1 MGHKVRPTS
10 LRLGITRDWSSR
22 WYANKKDFGP
32 LLIQDHRIRNYIKHE
47 FYSAGIPEIEIERSG
62 HHVTIHLH
70 AARPG
75 VVIGKRG
82 AKVEQLRED
91 LQGIVGR
98 EADLNLNIKEVQNP
112 DLNAQLL
119 AENVSDQLRRRMPFR
134 RVMKQMVRVTMECG
148 AKGVKI
154 MMSGRLGGA
163 EIARTEQS
171 SDGSIPLSTM
181 RADVDYGFAEARTT
195 YGIIG
200 VKTWVYRGEE
210 EDDQKQK
217 GSVRHGDDAQARQ
230 A

>member
-10 LRLGITRDWSSR
+10 LRLGITRNWTSR

-32 LLIQDHRIRNYIKHE
+32 LLVQDHRIRNYIKHE

-91 LQGIVGR
+91 LQGIVGK

-112 DLNAQLL
+112 GPERPIAGRERVRSNTSPYAFPTCPQADGASHDGVGSQRREDHGLGAPRRCRNCANGTVFRWQHSALDDAGGCGL
-119 AENVSDQLRRRMPFR
+119 RVCRSKNYLRDHRGEN
-134 RVMKQMVRVTMECG
+134 
-148 AKGVKI
+148 
-154 MMSGRLGGA
+154 LGFPW
-163 EIARTEQS
+163 R
-171 SDGSIPLSTM
+171 SDGGKESEGK
-181 RADVDYGFAEARTT
+181 RASCR
-195 YGIIG
+195 
-200 VKTWVYRGEE
+200 
-210 EDDQKQK
+210 
-217 GSVRHGDDAQARQ
+217 
-230 A
+230 

>member
-10 LRLGITRDWSSR
+10 LRLGITRNWSSR
-22 WYANKKDFGP
+22 WYASKKDFGP
-32 LLIQDHRIRNYIKHE
+32 LLVQDYRIRNFIKHE
-47 FYSAGIPEIEIERSG
+47 FFSAGIPEIEIERSG
-62 HHVTIHLH
+62 HQVTIHLH

-91 LQGIVGR
+91 LQLIIGK
-98 EADLNLNIKEVQNP
+98 EADVRLNIVEVQHP

-134 RVMKQMVRVTMECG
+134 RVLKQMVRVTMESG
-148 AKGVKI
+148 AKGVKL
-154 MMSGRLGGA
+154 MLSGRLGGA
-163 EIARTEQS
+163 EIARSEKS
-171 SDGSIPLSTM
+171 SEGSIPLSTI
-181 RADVDYGFAEARTT
+181 RADVDYGFAEAKTT

-200 VKTWVYRGEE
+200 VKAWVYRGEVVN
-210 EDDQKQK
+210 QKK
-217 GSVRHGDDAQARQ
+217 GSGRHGDDAQARQ